1 MLPSPIAL
9 RALDSLMAGL
19 QSISQLNE
27 KVFFVLS
34 QAEVENREQIVPLPA
49 VGIVYEGMTPA
60 GQAGFDTGVTP
71 MQVKL
76 SFAVLLFYKGNA
88 AVGRNQS
95 DLYKPEAL
103 ELLDTMRSTLRL
115 TPGPFGPFWQFG
127 GEMPADEL
135 RGVVVW
141 AQRWALP
148 AMFPAAG

>member
-1 MLPSPIAL
+1 MLPNPLAL
-9 RALDSLMAGL
+9 RALDTLMAGL
-19 QSISQLNE
+19 QSISEINE

-34 QAEVENREQIVPLPA
+34 QAEIEQRIQILPMPA
-49 VGIVYEGMTPA
+49 VGIVYQGMSPA
-60 GQAGFDTGVTP
+60 DQSGKNTGNTP
-71 MQVKL
+71 MQVSL

-103 ELLDTMRSTLRL
+103 TLLDTMRDTLRK

-141 AQRWALP
+141 LQRWSLP
-148 AMFPAAG
+148 AMFPS